1 MSDLQTMPKT
11 LTAQRLYD
19 ALTPDEVVRAGAV
32 EAVLPALREAAAQ
45 ADQLGQFHRPHVQ
58 TFAQAGLLGL
68 IVPTEYGGM
77 GGGLRDLA
85 AATFAMGTACAS
97 TALAYFFHCSS
108 ASRGLL
114 GLEAIEAGLF
124 SDAEAQVVRAFAEK
138 VLTKMGRE
146 RKWLANFASESAKS
160 ATSNITISTKAVKV
174 KGGWMLNGVKSF
186 GCASGVAD
194 EYLVTAILDGY
205 STADGLALFFVPRD
219 AAGVRLR
226 EEWDAIGMRATAN
239 NGIILQDVFVPDDE
253 ALTLPGA
260 FVRMMQVSRGTFV
273 GNQVAGTAIY
283 LGVAYAVY
291 DYALGYLMQ
300 TTFADTGRPV
310 AESPMHQVLIGEMS
324 AQLEAGTLWLR
335 RQIELEASE
344 PPVQPKSVA
353 VKNWRLAKGE
363 MAEHA
368 FNVCV
373 LALKACG
380 TSNTRNSGVI
390 ARGLRDASVGLVQA
404 FPPEKG
410 KLMAAEFIT
419 QERQA
424 TAEFS
429 ISARPTP

>member
-1 MSDLQTMPKT
+1 MPENPS
-11 LTAQRLYD
+11 LTALRLYD
-19 ALTPDEVVRAGAV
+19 SLTPEETHRAAAV
-32 EAVLPALREAAAQ
+32 ESVLLALRDAAPEA
-45 ADQLGQFHRPHVQ
+45 DRLGEFHKPHVQ
-58 TFAQAGLLGL
+58 TLANAGLLGL
-68 IVPTEYGGM
+68 IVPEKYGGM

-85 AATFAMGTACAS
+85 AATFVMGTACAS
-97 TALAYFFHCSS
+97 TALAYFFHCSA

-124 SDAEAQVVRAFAEK
+124 HGDEIEVVRAFAEK
-138 VLTKMGRE
+138 VLNKMGHQ

-160 ATSNITISTKAVKV
+160 SSSNITISTKAVKTD
-174 KGGWMLNGVKSF
+174 GGWLLNGVKSF

-205 STADGLALFFVPRD
+205 STAEGLALFFVPRETT
-219 AAGVRLR
+219 GVRLR
-226 EEWDAIGMRATAN
+226 DDWDAVGMRATAN
-239 NGIILQDVFVPDDE
+239 NGIVLENVFVPEDE
-253 ALTLPGA
+253 ALTIPGA

-273 GNQVAGTAIY
+273 GNQLAGTGIY
-283 LGVAYAVY
+283 LGIAYSVY
-291 DYALGYLMQ
+291 DYALNFLMQ
-300 TTFADTGRPV
+300 NKFADTGRPI
-310 AESPMHQVLIGEMS
+310 AESPMHQVLIGEM
-324 AQLEAGTLWLR
+324 AAELENGALWLR

-368 FNVCV
+368 FNVCT

-380 TSNTRNSGVI
+380 TSNTHNSGII
-390 ARGLRDASVGLVQA
+390 ARGLRDTSIGLVQA

-429 ISARPTP
+429 ISAKPTS